1 MKLVGCCLAVLVGSR
16 QGLGAV
22 MARDTLVLDPP
33 IKPRLIVPVLSLL
46 AVITLLQIRIIL
58 TLIAILRCLIIIF

>member
-1 MKLVGCCLAVLVGSR
+1 MRLVGCCLAVLVGSR

-22 MARDTLVLDPP
+22 RARDTLVLDPP